1 MIARSDRMTHVK
13 GATCWN
19 LFLASCCLA
28 LLACGGPTAKGALE
42 IKVKDHREAIG
53 DFLNARITV
62 EAIRISPKV
71 GFKVWQLGWIDLVP
85 SVDRVDLT
93 QFINPSAATIFKREI
108 TADSFEAFELKLRSV
123 DGILKKN
130 SAPVTISNKITPIA
144 LPFSIKAGEVTTI
157 IVDLAVM
164 DMSDHPPE
172 AYELQLSGYEVF
184 RNGKLI
190 DKIPPG

>member
-1 MIARSDRMTHVK
+1 MITCSNRMTRVLD
-13 GATCWN
+13 ATCWI

-28 LLACGGPTAKGALE
+28 LLACGGPTAKGTLE
-42 IKVKDHREAIG
+42 VRVKDHREAIG
-53 DFLNARITV
+53 DFLNAKITI

-85 SVDRVDLT
+85 SADSVDLT
-93 QFINPSAATIFKREI
+93 QFVNHSAATIFKREI
-108 TADSFEAFELKLRSV
+108 TAGTFEALDLKLRGV

-130 SAPVTISNKITPIA
+130 SAPVTINNKITPVA
-144 LPFSIKAGEVTTI
+144 LPFSIKDGEVTTI

-172 AYELQLSGYEVF
+172 AYELQLSGYEVY